1 MRYYNIWRRREECE
15 MSVPYWVY
23 RVRNFLA
30 CPPLIFAFVC
40 HFYEIEAAEII
51 WPLAVTI
58 TLLGVALRIWAQQHV
73 HHRLIGNKQL
83 TTTGPYEFVRNPLY
97 IGNILVCV
105 GAIIASELLW
115 LIPVTIFWCIAIY
128 SIVIRYEEEHLL
140 KKYGDAY
147 RRYLLEVPRWFPKI
161 SSLRNRNMG
170 LVNQYLYRTIL
181 VELSSLLVLSPYIV
195 KEILHG

>member
-1 MRYYNIWRRREECE
+1 

-23 RVRNFLA
+23 RIRNFLA

-40 HFYEIEAAEII
+40 HVYEIEADKII
-51 WPLAVTI
+51 WPLGVSLV
-58 TLLGVALRIWAQQHV
+58 LLGVALRIWAQQHI
-73 HHRLIGNKQL
+73 HHRLIGHKQL

-97 IGNILVCV
+97 IGNIILCV
-105 GAIIASELLW
+105 GVIIASELLW
-115 LIPVTIFWCIAIY
+115 LIPVTIFWCLGAY

-140 KKYGDAY
+140 EKYGDAY

-170 LVNQYLYRTIL
+170 LLNQYLYRTFL
-181 VELSSLLVLSPYIV
+181 VELSSLFLLSPYIV
-195 KEILHG
+195 KEILVG

>member
-1 MRYYNIWRRREECE
+1 

-23 RVRNFLA
+23 RIRNFLA

-40 HFYEIEAAEII
+40 DCYEIEAEEIV
-51 WPLAVTI
+51 WPLGVGI
-58 TLLGVALRIWAQQHV
+58 VLVGVALRIWAQQHL
-73 HHRLIGNKQL
+73 HHRLIGHKQL
-83 TTTGPYEFVRNPLY
+83 TATGPYEFVRNPLY

-105 GAIIASELLW
+105 GAVVASELIW

-140 KKYGDAY
+140 GKYGDAY
-147 RRYLLEVPRWFPKI
+147 RRYLLEVPRWFPKL

-170 LVNQYLYRTIL
+170 LVNQYLYRTFL
-181 VELSSLLVLSPYIV
+181 VELSSLFLLSPYIV
-195 KEILHG
+195 KEILNG